1 MVQRQG
7 SLVGVGAVVR
17 RIREVEGERARWEN
31 QEAVEVGLQYLE
43 GNQEAA
49 AAAVGCG
56 GVMIWML
63 PRHIISGYRALSGYN
78 LHVLPGGGPSG
89 MGISSSVSSSSSSLD
104 IPGGGPSG
112 MGISSSVFSAYTRI
126 NRQAS
131 ILE

>member
-1 MVQRQG
+1 MG
-7 SLVGVGAVVR
+7 AGAVVQ
-17 RIREVEGERARWEN
+17 RIREVEGGRARLEN
-31 QEAVEVGLQYLE
+31 QEAAEVGLQYLG

-49 AAAVGCG
+49 AAAVEYG
-56 GVMIWML
+56 GAMIWML
-63 PRHIISGYRALSGYN
+63 PRYFISGHRALNGYN
-78 LHVLPGGGPSG
+78 LHMLPGGGPSG

>member
-31 QEAVEVGLQYLE
+31 QEAAEVGLQYLE

-56 GVMIWML
+56 GAMIWML
-63 PRHIISGYRALSGYN
+63 PRHIISGHRALSGYN

-89 MGISSSVSSSSSSLD
+89 IGISSSVSSSSSSLD

-126 NRQAS
+126 NRRTI